1 MESKSTTQ
9 KILTQPVSSKHR
21 HWKGYN
27 PKNYTMRAIL
37 VDDEP
42 DGIRTLQKMLER
54 HCPHV
59 TVVATCNGAARA
71 KEQLELLRPDVI
83 FLDIQMPGKSGLELL
98 TELTESSINEFEVI
112 FVTAHNEYMLQ
123 ALQYSA
129 ADYLLKPVDED
140 RLIEAVQR
148 VEKRLEAGKQEEWTE
163 TLLHNLSKA
172 GNPSEMRLCLPTLK
186 GFIVLKLDEIVY
198 CEAER
203 SYTVFHLAGNKT
215 VTVSKSLIEYDTIL
229 KDTSFFRIHKSF
241 LINLHHVREYQR
253 GEGGMVIMSDNAE
266 IEVSRRKKEQFLLK
280 VKEIFRY

>member
-1 MESKSTTQ
+1 MK
-9 KILTQPVSSKHR
+9 
-21 HWKGYN
+21 
-27 PKNYTMRAIL
+27 AIL

-42 DGIRTLQKMLER
+42 DGIRALKKMLEL
-54 HCPHV
+54 HCPNV
-59 TVVATCNGAARA
+59 EVAATCSNAIAAKHQI
-71 KEQLELLRPDVI
+71 KELQPDVV

-98 TELTESSINEFEVI
+98 TELPAKNFEII

-148 VEKRLEAGKQEEWTE
+148 VENRLEAEKREGMTE
-163 TLLHNLSKA
+163 ALLHNLSKT

-186 GFIVLKLDEIVY
+186 GFIVLKLDEIIY

-203 SYTVFHLAGNKT
+203 SYTVFHLEKSKT
-215 VTVSKSLIEYDTIL
+215 VIVSKPLLDYENIL
-229 KDTSFFRIHKSF
+229 KDTSFLRIHKSF

-253 GEGGMVIMSDNAE
+253 GEGGMVIMSDDAE
-266 IEVSRRKKEQFLLK
+266 IEVSRRKKDQFLLK
-280 VKEIFRY
+280 IKEAFRY